1 MCVYYMYTLPLG
13 ARRGRYVPWDWM
25 MVNCHV
31 TVGESNPGPL
41 QEQT

>member
-1 MCVYYMYTLPLG
+1 MCVLNVYITT
-13 ARRGRYVPWDWM
+13 RYQKRALCPRDWM